1 MPKWNRTGRQGTRP
15 SVISSMSWYCAVVHV
30 AITPPWVGVGTILG
44 SFGLSRTGKRDTI
57 ESMDDPHLAVRIS
70 GRERPERI
78 TLADGESV
86 QEELARFLNR
96 QGPYAQMWIR
106 LASGEYVRYDAIESI
121 APTPPPA

>member
-1 MPKWNRTGRQGTRP
+1 M
-15 SVISSMSWYCAVVHV
+15 
-30 AITPPWVGVGTILG
+30 TPPWFGFGTILG
-44 SFGLSRTGKRDTI
+44 AYGLWRPSKRDTI
-57 ESMDDPHLAVRIS
+57 ESMDDSYLAVRIS

-78 TLADGESV
+78 TLAGGESV

-121 APTPPPA
+121 ATPPAA

>member
-1 MPKWNRTGRQGTRP
+1 M
-15 SVISSMSWYCAVVHV
+15 
-30 AITPPWVGVGTILG
+30 TPPWFGFGTILG
-44 SFGLSRTGKRDTI
+44 AFGLWRPSKRDTI
-57 ESMDDPHLAVRIS
+57 ESMDDPYLAVRIS

-78 TLADGESV
+78 TLAGGESV

-121 APTPPPA
+121 ATPPAA

>member
-1 MPKWNRTGRQGTRP
+1 M
-15 SVISSMSWYCAVVHV
+15 
-30 AITPPWVGVGTILG
+30 TPPWFGFGTILG
-44 SFGLSRTGKRDTI
+44 AFGLWRPSKRDTI
-57 ESMDDPHLAVRIS
+57 ESMDDSYLAVRIS

-78 TLADGESV
+78 TLAGGESV

-121 APTPPPA
+121 ATPPAA